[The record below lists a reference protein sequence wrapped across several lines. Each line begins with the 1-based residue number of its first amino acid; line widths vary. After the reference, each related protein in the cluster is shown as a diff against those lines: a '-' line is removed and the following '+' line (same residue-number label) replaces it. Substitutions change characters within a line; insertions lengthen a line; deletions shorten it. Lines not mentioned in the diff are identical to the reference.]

1 MAFKNTNLSVIAY
14 ANGWTMWHYSNYEL
28 LEEIEK
34 DHYFDKVWHLA
45 NTGDI
50 IVLNGKDGTAIRV
63 MELTEDNH
71 INLTKLRN

>member
-1 MAFKNTNLSVIAY
+1 MAFKSTNLSVIAF

-28 LEEIEK
+28 LEDIEK
-34 DHYFDKVWHLA
+34 DYYFDKVLALA

-50 IVLNGKDGTAIRV
+50 IFINGKDGTAIRV

-71 INLTKLRN
+71 IKLTKLRD

>member
-1 MAFKNTNLSVIAY
+1 MAFKNSNLSVIAY
-14 ANGWTMWHYSNYEL
+14 ANGWTMWHYSNYET

-50 IVLNGKDGTAIRV
+50 IVINGKDGTAIRV
-63 MELTEDNH
+63 MELSEDNH
-71 INLTKLRN
+71 IKLVKPK

>member
-1 MAFKNTNLSVIAY
+1 MAFKSANLTVIAY
-14 ANGWTMWHYSNYEL
+14 ANGWTMWHYSNNEM
-28 LEEIEK
+28 LEDIEK
-34 DHYFDKVWHLA
+34 DHYFDKVWHLG

-63 MELTEDNH
+63 MELTEDKH